1 MDWLRRN
8 SFWIVLS
15 VLWIALA
22 VVVVTLLLPQVKANR
37 DIEDE
42 IRKGQEFMESWLT
55 PERQKQLPNKDI
67 INAYQD
73 YKDYLSLQWQATL
86 EYLAAR
92 DTDLERKLP
101 GEERMG
107 GQGQPSPLIFKGAY
121 VAAVRQLRERMHKY
135 GVDKKLSEERWESN
149 ADEHPDPFEY
159 EWLRKR
165 LWIWQ
170 DLCWAIETTR
180 MAKDSVLTLQVRRF
194 EVPPDVL
201 TVGRQPLYKVSKVTF
216 VAQIPFYKLGMF
228 LDYLLYPNSRK
239 PGRTSV
245 VIKAMRIE
253 KAVIGSSARGGAV
266 GEMPVQVSLD
276 LEYLDFNVP
285 ESG

>member
-8 SFWIVLS
+8 SFWIVLG
-15 VLWIALA
+15 VLWIALLA
-22 VVVVTLLLPQVKANR
+22 VVFALLLPQLRANR
-37 DIEDE
+37 DIEAE

-73 YKDYLSLQWQATL
+73 YKDYLGLQWQSTL

-92 DTDLERKLP
+92 DKDLERKLP
-101 GEERMG
+101 GEARMG
-107 GQGQPSPLIFKGAY
+107 GEGQPSPLVFKGAY
-121 VAAVRQLRERMHKY
+121 VAAVRQLRERMRKY
-135 GVDKKLSEERWESN
+135 GVNKRLSEERWESN
-149 ADEHPDPFEY
+149 ADEQPDPFEY

-170 DLCWAIETTR
+170 DLCWAIETAR
-180 MAKDSVLTLQVRRF
+180 MAKDSVDTLQVRRF
-194 EVPPDVL
+194 EVPPGVL
-201 TVGRQPLYKVSKVTF
+201 TVAKQPLYKVSKVTF
-216 VAQIPFYKLGMF
+216 VARIPFYKLGTF

-239 PGRTSV
+239 PGQTSV
-245 VIKAMRIE
+245 IIKSMRIE
-253 KAVIGSSARGGAV
+253 KAAIGGAAGGGAS
-266 GEMPVQVSLD
+266 GEMAVQVSLD

-285 ESG
+285 DSG